1 MKCLFSSRLAVPP
14 VVQSEEA
21 EAQVFVLVI
30 PEPKIQKYCPFL
42 SFIILNKKKHKVSEE
57 KYKTLQLRGRI
68 EKPLLSARPV
78 RDIPKS
84 TPRLNPPLQLGSL
97 FRRRALGG
105 SCCREIALSVGV

>member
-42 SFIILNKKKHKVSEE
+42 SFIILNKKNTRYLKRNTKHYS
-57 KYKTLQLRGRI
+57 
-68 EKPLLSARPV
+68 
-78 RDIPKS
+78 
-84 TPRLNPPLQLGSL
+84 
-97 FRRRALGG
+97 
-105 SCCREIALSVGV
+105 